1 MEFTFLITLGVVL
14 LLFIWGWIGVVMIHH
29 LNLERRIEKLIN
41 ITNPLPEEEKELT
54 SLREQRMVES
64 GKVASAKWTL
74 FLFMAVIVA
83 TIVMLVKYDSL
94 RALLG
99 LDTALEAIWIGV
111 IILGFFCM
119 PTFLG
124 LILASSR
131 ADKDLSKLSSK
142 DAA

>member
-131 ADKDLSKLSSK
+131 ADKDLSKLSGK

>member
-1 MEFTFLITLGVVL
+1 MEFTFLIALGVVL
-14 LLFIWGWIGVVMIHH
+14 MLFIWGWIGVVMVHH

-54 SLREQRMVES
+54 NLRERRMVES
-64 GKVASAKWTL
+64 GKVSSAKWTL

-83 TIVMLVKYDSL
+83 TIVLLAKYDSL
-94 RALLG
+94 RQLLG

-111 IILGFFCM
+111 VILAFFCM

-124 LILASSR
+124 LLLASSR
-131 ADKDLSKLSSK
+131 ADKTLSKINNK